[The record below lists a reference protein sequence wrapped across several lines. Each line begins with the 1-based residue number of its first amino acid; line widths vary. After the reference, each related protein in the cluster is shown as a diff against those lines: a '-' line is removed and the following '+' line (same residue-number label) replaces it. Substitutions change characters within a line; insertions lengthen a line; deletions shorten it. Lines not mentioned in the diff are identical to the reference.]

1 MLELQAEWKVVGEA
15 CNGRHAVETCHE
27 HRPHVTVM
35 DLVMPEMDGLQAARH
50 LTRRH
55 PHIPILMV
63 TLDASRQLEEEARKA
78 GIKGLCPKAHMKC
91 LRGAVAALLRG
102 ETYFYSQQAA

>member
-1 MLELQAEWKVVGEA
+1 
-15 CNGRHAVETCHE
+15 
-27 HRPHVTVM
+27 
-35 DLVMPEMDGLQAARH
+35 
-50 LTRRH
+50 
-55 PHIPILMV
+55 MV

-91 LRGAVAALLRG
+91 LWGAVAALLRG